1 MATNPALPL
10 PVCAGLLIYAHT
22 ATKLGLCITP
32 CPASDVVLS
41 LAYPCFAGRRPYRY
55 MKYAHTLLPGEF
67 VYEKN
72 NTAYA
77 AAAVVFISDRC
88 N

>member
-22 ATKLGLCITP
+22 ATKLGL
-32 CPASDVVLS
+32 
-41 LAYPCFAGRRPYRY
+41 CFAGRRPYRY

-72 NTAYA
+72 NTAYWYA